1 MSKFKLLTHDLTEF
15 IKRSPSCYHVI
26 VNLGFMLKKKGF
38 IELMEENEW
47 NLQEGGK
54 YFVIRADSSIIAFKV
69 PTAKYT
75 NYQIIASHSDSPT
88 FKIKEN
94 EEMDACGHYVELN
107 VEKYGGMLCAPW
119 FDRPLSVAGKVVVN
133 HAGVLETKL
142 VNIDRDLCML
152 PSLAI
157 HMDRQANEGHAYKI
171 QKEMIPIYGDET
183 SKGTFMNM
191 VAKAVGVKRED
202 ILGSDLF
209 LYNRSAASVWGANE
223 EFFSA
228 PKLDDLQC
236 AFAAVNA
243 FLTSENDK
251 SVSVFCVFDNEEV
264 GSGTKQGADSTF
276 LQDVLERINECMERT
291 PQQYKMA
298 VAGSF
303 MISADNGHA
312 VHPNYADKADPTN
325 HPFLNQGPVIK
336 YNANQKYTTD
346 SVSAAIFKTICEKAR
361 VPYQTY
367 VNNSDVA
374 GGSTLGNIS
383 NAHVSL
389 NTVDVG
395 LAQLG
400 MHSPYETGGVK
411 DTWYMAEAIKM
422 FYQTTIS
429 RDERG
434 NYHLS

>member
-1 MSKFKLLTHDLTEF
+1 
-15 IKRSPSCYHVI
+15 
-26 VNLGFMLKKKGF
+26 MLKKKGF

-191 VAKAVGVKRED
+191 VAKTVGVKRED

-276 LQDVLERINECMERT
+276 LQDVLERINECMDRT

-395 LAQLG
+395 LSQLG

-411 DTWYMAEAIKM
+411 DTWYMAEAMKM

-434 NYHLS
+434 NYHLL